1 MKSKIL
7 AGKFEEAVRT
17 IKKVHPLAISFGLE
31 DLVLGLKM
39 KLKLYQTVRSYRQG
53 LFGENES

>member
-1 MKSKIL
+1 VKSKVL

-31 DLVLGLKM
+31 DLVLGSKK
-39 KLKLYQTVRSYRQG
+39 KLRLYQTVRLYRKG
-53 LFGENES
+53 LLGEHES